1 MKRSGKLLD
10 AIGYIEDRYIM
21 EAADMP
27 AQEEAGKP
35 AQKAKAVPMRWQ
47 KRAAAFAGLAACLA
61 VAVWAMDQGA
71 DISPFEVKTEDIA
84 VPEAAMD
91 SGAAAAPKMAEETPK
106 AAAGVLEN
114 EEVPVEAAEPSA
126 YSAEKQVSDA
136 GERMLGAGQEEALRS
151 AQTEAMEIPAAKVSA
166 SGIQT
171 DAGTL
176 TCMLISE
183 DMENTL
189 VFGTRYYL
197 EYLTEDGWQ
206 EVAPVKEVGWD
217 DLAYELEPGGSL
229 EKSWNLEG
237 VYGALEGGQYRI
249 GIPCEERNEDGAAA
263 AVIYVEFG
271 M

>member
-10 AIGYIEDRYIM
+10 AIGYIDDRYIM
-21 EAADMP
+21 EAADIP
-27 AQEEAGKP
+27 AQEETGKP
-35 AQKAKAVPMRWQ
+35 AKKAKAVPMRWQ

-71 DISPFEVKTEDIA
+71 GISPFEAKTEDIA
-84 VPEAAMD
+84 IPEAAMD
-91 SGAAAAPKMAEETPK
+91 SGVEATPKMAEETPK
-106 AAAGVLEN
+106 AAAGVLEK
-114 EEVPVEAAEPSA
+114 EEASAEAAEPFA
-126 YSAEKQVSDA
+126 YSAEKQDSDA
-136 GERMLGAGQEEALRS
+136 AGRMAGAGQEEALRS

-166 SGIQT
+166 SGIQAA
-171 DAGTL
+171 DGTL
-176 TCMLISE
+176 TCTLISE
-183 DMENTL
+183 DTENTL

-206 EVAPVKEVGWD
+206 EVAPIKEVGWD
-217 DLAYELEPGGSL
+217 DLASELEPGGSL

-271 M
+271 I